1 MQSTSN
7 WWTLVFTHAFEVLP
21 LLVSHLLKKPLM
33 ENSIFCAVFIGLLIK
48 WFIITTT
55 ILRKIME
62 HICSHVVLIKWK
74 IRLIIEAVI
83 QRCSVKKVFL
93 ETSQNSQE
101 NTCARVSFSI
111 KLQFLT
117 WSCKI
122 TKPKALP
129 TLWVRAPQG
138 KLPSCH
144 VWWS

>member
-7 WWTLVFTHAFEVLP
+7 WWTLVFTHAFVVLP

-33 ENSIFCAVFIGLLIK
+33 ENSIFCSVFIGLLIK

-62 HICSHVVLIKWK
+62 HICSHVILIKWK
-74 IRLIIEAVI
+74 KRLIIEAVI